1 MVINLGMNWENFY
14 RDNILTY
21 IKSLQGN
28 PFELITLIIDLAIVI
43 FLVYCFFRIVR
54 GSRAWQLIKGIAL
67 LVIAT
72 WISRIIQFKNI
83 KLDIN
88 WNYEFRSYCNNCNIP
103 ARIKKSIRTIRNKQ
117 TY

>member
-21 IKSLQGN
+21 IKSLQWN

-88 WNYEFRSYCNNCNIP
+88 WNYEFRSYCDNCYISTR
-103 ARIKKSIRTIRNKQ
+103 A
-117 TY
+117 

>member
-88 WNYEFRSYCNNCNIP
+88 WNYEFRSYCDNCHISTR
-103 ARIKKSIRTIRNKQ
+103 A
-117 TY
+117 

>member
-1 MVINLGMNWENFY
+1 MIINLGMNWENFY

-43 FLVYCFFRIVR
+43 FLVYCFFKIVR

-88 WNYEFRSYCNNCNIP
+88 WNYEFRSYCDNFYIST
-103 ARIKKSIRTIRNKQ
+103 RD
-117 TY
+117 

>member
-88 WNYEFRSYCNNCNIP
+88 WNFEFRSYCDNCYISTR
-103 ARIKKSIRTIRNKQ
+103 A
-117 TY
+117 

>member
-88 WNYEFRSYCNNCNIP
+88 WNYEFRSYCDNCYISTR
-103 ARIKKSIRTIRNKQ
+103 A
-117 TY
+117 

>member
-43 FLVYCFFRIVR
+43 FLVYCFFKIVR
-54 GSRAWQLIKGIAL
+54 GSRSWQLIKGIAL

-72 WISRIIQFKNI
+72 WISRIIQFENI

-88 WNYEFRSYCNNCNIP
+88 WNYEFRSNSNYCYIP
-103 ARIKKSIRTIRNKQ
+103 ARIKTWIRTTRNK
-117 TY
+117 

>member
-54 GSRAWQLIKGIAL
+54 GSRALQLIKGIAL

-72 WISRIIQFKNI
+72 WISRIIQFENI

-88 WNYEFRSYCNNCNIP
+88 WNYEFRSYCDNCYISTR
-103 ARIKKSIRTIRNKQ
+103 A
-117 TY
+117 

>member
-1 MVINLGMNWENFY
+1 MIINLGMNWENFY

-43 FLVYCFFRIVR
+43 FLVYCFFKIVR

-88 WNYEFRSYCNNCNIP
+88 WYYEFRSYCDNCYISTR
-103 ARIKKSIRTIRNKQ
+103 A
-117 TY
+117 

>member
-1 MVINLGMNWENFY
+1 MGNVGTVGTITPVKATNWETFY
-14 RDNILTY
+14 NENILGY
-21 IKSLQGN
+21 FQNLKGN

-88 WNYEFRSYCNNCNIP
+88 WNYEFRSYCDNCYISTR
-103 ARIKKSIRTIRNKQ
+103 A
-117 TY
+117 

>member
-67 LVIAT
+67 LVSAT

-88 WNYEFRSYCNNCNIP
+88 WNYEFRSYCDNCYISTR
-103 ARIKKSIRTIRNKQ
+103 A
-117 TY
+117 

>member
-21 IKSLQGN
+21 VKSLQGN

-88 WNYEFRSYCNNCNIP
+88 WNYEFRSYCDNCYISTR
-103 ARIKKSIRTIRNKQ
+103 A
-117 TY
+117 

>member
-54 GSRAWQLIKGIAL
+54 GSRAWQLIKVIAL

-88 WNYEFRSYCNNCNIP
+88 WNYEFRSYCDNCYISTR
-103 ARIKKSIRTIRNKQ
+103 A
-117 TY
+117 

>member
-88 WNYEFRSYCNNCNIP
+88 WNYEFRGYCDNCYISTR
-103 ARIKKSIRTIRNKQ
+103 A
-117 TY
+117 